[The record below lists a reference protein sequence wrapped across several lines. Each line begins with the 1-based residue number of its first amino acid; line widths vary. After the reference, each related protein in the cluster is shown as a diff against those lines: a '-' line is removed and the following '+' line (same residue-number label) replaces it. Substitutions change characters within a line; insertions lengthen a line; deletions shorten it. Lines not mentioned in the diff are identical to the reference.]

1 MGFDGHATADDTKLL
16 VFAAASLK
24 NALDKVNAAC
34 EAEVGE
40 RATISYAATPALAKQ
55 IEEGAPADAFLS
67 ADLDWIT
74 LLTDKKL
81 IKAETVT
88 KLLGNEIVLVVP
100 AGSGTALTIGPK
112 FDLAALIGSG
122 KLAMANVDAVPAGKY
137 GKASLETLGVWD
149 AVKDKVAQAENAR
162 AALALVATGEAAA
175 GIVYATDA
183 NAESKVTVIGTFPAD
198 SHPPIVYPVAE
209 TASSKDENTAA
220 FLACLTSS
228 KAAGIFKA
236 EGFTVLESR

>member
-1 MGFDGHATADDTKLL
+1 
-16 VFAAASLK
+16 
-24 NALDKVNAAC
+24 
-34 EAEVGE
+34 
-40 RATISYAATPALAKQ
+40 
-55 IEEGAPADAFLS
+55 
-67 ADLDWIT
+67 
-74 LLTDKKL
+74 
-81 IKAETVT
+81 
-88 KLLGNEIVLVVP
+88 
-100 AGSGTALTIGPK
+100 
-112 FDLAALIGSG
+112 
-122 KLAMANVDAVPAGKY
+122 MANVDAVPAGKY